1 MFEVPII
8 LGLLGWHE
16 MVLIGLAAVLLFGRR
31 LPEVGRS
38 LGRGIVELKKGLR
51 GVARSGPW
59 EQRGLANESQHVTWH
74 DRVVV
79 EESGPVRAVL
89 AIKGSLTPGDKDKR
103 FYDYTAR
110 LYFTAGS
117 PSVRIVFT

>member
-51 GVARSGPW
+51 GVADEIESSG
-59 EQRGLANESQHVTWH
+59 
-74 DRVVV
+74 
-79 EESGPVRAVL
+79 EEETSPA
-89 AIKGSLTPGDKDKR
+89 KKQDNTP
-103 FYDYTAR
+103 
-110 LYFTAGS
+110 
-117 PSVRIVFT
+117 